1 MDKKQLIVLGAGPG
15 GYAAAFQA
23 ANLGL
28 DVTLIDPKPDPGGV
42 CLFHGCIPTKALL
55 HLSRVKEETAQA
67 SEWGLDFSGVK
78 VDLERVRAWK
88 ESVVKQLTGGLGQL
102 AKSRK
107 VQYMQGTALLTGK
120 NKLEFTPV
128 EDEQQKKDTK
138 KKGTG
143 KKEDQKD
150 KQQEIEFENLI
161 IATGASSASLPGI
174 EFDDAIIMNSK
185 TALELTDVP
194 KKLLVVGAGYIGLE
208 MSVIYKA
215 LGSDITIVEFTPDI
229 LPGADQD
236 LKDVFKKER
245 KDLIE
250 NTMFNTKATSVNKKG
265 KKLHVKFE
273 TKEGEKT
280 EDTFDKMLVAIGNI
294 PNTKGIGL
302 EEAGIETDDKGFIKV
317 DLVRRTNIENIYAIG
332 DITGQPMLAH
342 KASHEGRVA
351 AEHIA
356 GNKTAY
362 EPKAIPA
369 VVFTEPEIA
378 WTGLTENEAK
388 EQGIEYEVAKFPW
401 AASGRAVSLGVKS
414 GLTKLIIDPK
424 TERLLGAAMVGKDAG
439 SLVSEATLAIEMGA
453 VVRDLELT
461 IHPHPTLS
469 ETIMEA
475 AEVFYGHATHV
486 HKKKKR

>member
-1 MDKKQLIVLGAGPG
+1 MEKKQVIVLGAGPG

-28 DVTLIDPKPDPGGV
+28 DVALIDPKPDPGGV

-55 HLSRVKEETAQA
+55 HLARVKEEAIMA
-67 SEWGLDFSGVK
+67 GEWGLGFSEPEVDIDK
-78 VDLERVRAWK
+78 VRSWK
-88 ESVVKQLTGGLGQL
+88 ESVVKKLTGGLGQL

-107 VQYMQGTALLTGK
+107 VDYLRGTARLTGK
-120 NKLEFTPV
+120 KTLEFSPSGENGK
-128 EDEQQKKDTK
+128 EDK
-138 KKGTG
+138 KK
-143 KKEDQKD
+143 
-150 KQQEIEFENLI
+150 EIEYENLI

-174 EFDDAIIMNSK
+174 EFDNDLIMNSQ
-185 TALELTDVP
+185 TALELKDVP
-194 KKLLVVGAGYIGLE
+194 KKLLIVGAGYIGLE

-215 LGSDITIVEFTPDI
+215 LGSEITIAEFTPDI

-236 LKDVFKKER
+236 LKDIFKKER
-245 KDLIE
+245 RDLME
-250 NTMFNTKATSVNKKG
+250 NTMFNTKATSVNKKKG
-265 KKLHVKFE
+265 RLNVKFE
-273 TKEGEKT
+273 TPEGEK
-280 EDTFDKMLVAIGNI
+280 EESFDKILIAVGNT

-302 EEAGIETDDKGFIKV
+302 EEAGIETDKKGFIKV
-317 DLVRRTNIENIYAIG
+317 DLARRTNVENIYAIG
-332 DITGQPMLAH
+332 DVTGQPMLAH

-378 WTGLTENEAK
+378 WTGLTETEAR

-401 AASGRAVSLGVKS
+401 AASGRAVSLGIKN

-424 TERLLGAAMVGKDAG
+424 SDRILGAAMVGKDAG

-453 VVRDLELT
+453 VARDLELT

-475 AEVFYGHATHV
+475 AEIYYGHATHV
-486 HKKKKR
+486 HRKKRNR

>member
-1 MDKKQLIVLGAGPG
+1 MDKKQLIVMGAGPG

-42 CLFHGCIPTKALL
+42 CLFHGCIPSKALL
-55 HLSRVKEETAQA
+55 HLAKVKKEAVLAE
-67 SEWGLDFSGVK
+67 EWGLTFTDAK
-78 VDLERVRAWK
+78 IDLEKVRSWK
-88 ESVVKQLTGGLGQL
+88 KSVVKQLTGGLGQL

-107 VQYMQGTALLTGK
+107 VKYLRGTAILTGK
-120 NKLEFTPV
+120 NKLEFIPS
-128 EDEQQKKDTK
+128 EDGKQDTK
-138 KKGTG
+138 NKK
-143 KKEDQKD
+143 
-150 KQQEIEFENLI
+150 QEIEFEKLI
-161 IATGASSASLPGI
+161 IATGASSAPLPDI
-174 EFDDAIIMNSK
+174 EFDDERVMNSK
-185 TALELTDVP
+185 TALELKDIP

-215 LGSDITIVEFTPDI
+215 LGSEITIVEFTPDI
-229 LPGADQD
+229 LPGVDQD

-245 KDLIE
+245 KDLMDNI
-250 NTMFNTKATSVNKKG
+250 MFNTKATSVDKKG
-265 KKLHVKFE
+265 KRLNVKLE
-273 TKEGEKT
+273 TKDGET
-280 EDTFDKMLVAIGNI
+280 REETFNKMLIAIGST
-294 PNTKGIGL
+294 PNTRGIGL
-302 EEAGIETDDKGFIKV
+302 EEAGIETDKKGFIRV

-332 DITGQPMLAH
+332 DVTGQPMLAH

-369 VVFTEPEIA
+369 VVFTDPEIA

-388 EQGIEYEVAKFPW
+388 EQDIKYEVAKFPW
-401 AASGRAVSLGVKS
+401 AASGRALTLGVKN
-414 GLTKLIIDPK
+414 GLTKLLIDP
-424 TERLLGAAMVGKDAG
+424 ENGRILGAAMAGTDAG
-439 SLVSEATLAIEMGA
+439 SLISEATLAVEMGA
-453 VVRDLELT
+453 VARDLELT

-475 AEVFYGHATHV
+475 AEVFYGHATHI
-486 HKKKKR
+486 HKRKRNKRTD